1 MKMTERKVV
10 FDLSEMMEAPKADES
25 FALIN
30 LLTSS
35 NPRITEDEYVESV
48 ISQLEALGSGE
59 IFVDF
64 ARGHVSS
71 ARWSIKVNA
80 AAAKRSL
87 PKREGPFIVEEP
99 QALKELRAENLAKN
113 HVIHCGCVELN
124 YPCMYNNGPCCC
136 TADLDIGD
144 CPFRQGRLRLDDKFV
159 DAQMAKLRSS
169 KDIACAE
176 ENIRRARVLI
186 KRMEEEI
193 NSSVR

>member
-1 MKMTERKVV
+1 MRTY
-10 FDLSEMMEAPKADES
+10 FDLNEMLDMPNAQES

-30 LLTSS
+30 LLAVS
-35 NPRITEDEYVESV
+35 NPEIMDDKYVESI
-48 ISQLEALGSGE
+48 ISKLEALGSGE

-71 ARWSIKVNA
+71 ARYSIKLNA
-80 AAAKRSL
+80 AAAKRPL
-87 PKREGPFIVEEP
+87 PKREGSFIVEEP
-99 QALKELRAENLAKN
+99 AALKELRAENLAKN